1 MVDIHTHV
9 IPFVD
14 DGSSSLQ
21 DSLEMIKKEVSLGI
35 NTIVAT
41 PHHIKNRYECSVE
54 QIKENFNL
62 LKEKVKEENIPVNL
76 LLGQEIYYRTTDKI
90 IEKLNN
96 HELLTLDETNLVL
109 LEFSF
114 IKEPEDILEIM
125 YNFKCNNYEV
135 ILAHVERYEW
145 MTFELVKTL
154 KEYGVYIQVNA
165 NSIIGANEGK
175 HKKRFVKKLLKHQL
189 VDIVAS
195 DVHYFRESNMDK
207 AYNKLHDDNL
217 FNGLNKFNKVKV

>member
-76 LLGQEIYYRTTDKI
+76 LLGQEIYYRTSDKI

-109 LEFSF
+109 LEFPF
-114 IKEPEDILEIM
+114 IKEPDDILEIM

-165 NSIIGANEGK
+165 NSVIGANEGK

-195 DVHYFRESNMDK
+195 DVHSFRESNMDK

>member
-21 DSLEMIKKEVSLGI
+21 DSLEMIKNEVSAGI
-35 NTIVAT
+35 NTIIAT
-41 PHHIKNRYECSVE
+41 PHHIKNHYECSVE

-76 LLGQEIYYRTTDKI
+76 LLGQEICYRSSDKI

-114 IKEPEDILEIM
+114 VKEPDDILEIM

-165 NSIIGANEGK
+165 NSVIGVNEGK

-195 DVHYFRESNMDK
+195 DVHSFRKSNMDK